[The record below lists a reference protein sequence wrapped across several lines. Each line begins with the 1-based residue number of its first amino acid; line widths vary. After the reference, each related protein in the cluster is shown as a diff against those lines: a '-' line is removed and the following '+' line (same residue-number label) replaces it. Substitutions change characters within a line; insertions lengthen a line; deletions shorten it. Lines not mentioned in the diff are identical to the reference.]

1 MGEFNP
7 DTFERLQKRVD
18 QLVESPSK
26 RAEKLWAHLPDKDN
40 ITNWDLACFCIESL
54 GLICNTDLIVFKP
67 FVRDLN
73 RLLYQL
79 HYQAPHRIGLLTEK
93 QYNELCKVD

>member
-1 MGEFNP
+1 MGEF
-7 DTFERLQKRVD
+7 DKEAFERLQTRVD
-18 QLVESPSK
+18 KLINSPSK
-26 RAEKLWAHLPDKDN
+26 RAEIIWLQLPRDLMS
-40 ITNWDLACFCIESL
+40 NWDLACFCIEAL

-79 HYQAPHRIGLLTEK
+79 HYQAPDKIGLLTKE
-93 QYNELCKVD
+93 QYDVCKVD